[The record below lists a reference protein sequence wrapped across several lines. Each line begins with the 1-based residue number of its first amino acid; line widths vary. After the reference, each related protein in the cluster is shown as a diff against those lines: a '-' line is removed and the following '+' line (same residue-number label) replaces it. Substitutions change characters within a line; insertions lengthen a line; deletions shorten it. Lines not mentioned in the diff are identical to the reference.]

1 MLVATSGDKR
11 GGYLGKRATF
21 FSLSPPRYP
30 DLQRAE
36 REFSRMSDVKTVTIG
51 GHEGFGRHL
60 LSNLLSWGRDERNE
74 EKDVDEEKGR
84 RRGMELVKNWNT
96 EREIVEDEKPSLIY
110 IYTRVTWI
118 HYVEGDVYILG
129 QHFHSIGF
137 TRFFRRFFPSHPRFF
152 ATPRLFRERILGCPY
167 KFLVCGSWKRPK
179 ISAAH
184 VVTRKTLLNRHHGCG

>member
-1 MLVATSGDKR
+1 MATKQFDKR
-11 GGYLGKRATF
+11 GGYLGKRAIF
-21 FSLSPPRYP
+21 SSLSL
-30 DLQRAE
+30 DLQRVE

-60 LSNLLSWGRDERNE
+60 LSNLLSWGRDERRKTWTKKKE
-74 EKDVDEEKGR
+74 EGEGWNGEELEHRTGNR
-84 RRGMELVKNWNT
+84 WRWEAISYIYTYTFIL
-96 EREIVEDEKPSLIY
+96 Y

-118 HYVEGDVYILG
+118 HYVEGDVHILG

-137 TRFFRRFFPSHPRFF
+137 TRFFPRFPRFF
-152 ATPRLFRERILGCPY
+152 AMPRLFRERILGCPY

>member
-1 MLVATSGDKR
+1 METS
-11 GGYLGKRATF
+11 YF
-21 FSLSPPRYP
+21 FLSLSISRYP

-36 REFSRMSDVKTVTIG
+36 REFSRMSDVETVTIG

-74 EKDVDEEKGR
+74 GKDVDEEKGR
-84 RRGMELVKNWNT
+84 RRGMERWRTGTPNGK
-96 EREIVEDEKPSLIY
+96 SLKMRSHLLHVYIY
-110 IYTRVTWI
+110 FYYIYIIYTRYMDTLYRGRCVHSWTTFPF
-118 HYVEGDVYILG
+118 YRVYAFL
-129 QHFHSIGF
+129 SP
-137 TRFFRRFFPSHPRFF
+137 FPSHPRFF
-152 ATPRLFRERILGCPY
+152 AMPRLFRERILGCPY